1 MKRNLGTH
9 KLNFSYWFFFI
20 LSCNISFMPRLAGAH
35 DFFLPLSPFPSTRSA
50 AYVAWKLLHS
60 SHLCFK
66 SLSSCPITSTAK
78 LYLFF
83 IKMNCQPW
91 RTKSKSTANSTTSNH
106 SLHTA
111 ETPPCPAQD
120 NNPIPLS
127 QDSRIY
133 GVLVKFGL
141 WEIQIKA
148 VSKQAK
154 VGKVWRGEVV
164 TPALTSCR
172 CF

>member
-1 MKRNLGTH
+1 MERNLGTH
-9 KLNFSYWFFFI
+9 KLNFSYWFFFYFD
-20 LSCNISFMPRLAGAH
+20 LQYLLHATFSWSSQF
-35 DFFLPLSPFPSTRSA
+35 LSPSQSFSLNKKSC
-50 AYVAWKLLHS
+50 
-60 SHLCFK
+60 LCCIG
-66 SLSSCPITSTAK
+66 SCCIPAIYPLKFPITSTGK
-78 LYLFF
+78 LFLFF
-83 IKMNCQPW
+83 IKMNYQSR
-91 RTKSKSTANSTTSNH
+91 RTKYKPTANSTTSNH
-106 SLHTA
+106 SLHAA

-120 NNPIPLS
+120 NNPISLS

-141 WEIQIKA
+141 WKIQIKA

-164 TPALTSCR
+164 TPALTSCW